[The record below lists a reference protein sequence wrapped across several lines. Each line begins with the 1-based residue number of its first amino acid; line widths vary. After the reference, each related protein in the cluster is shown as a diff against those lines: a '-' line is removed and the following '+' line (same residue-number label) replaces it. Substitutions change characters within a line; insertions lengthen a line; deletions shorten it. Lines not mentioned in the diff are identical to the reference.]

1 MSWSNP
7 FPSSVEEF
15 TAEVESEFA
24 VDQPSVDPM
33 QEFEDEC
40 LRSFGYS
47 IDFLALDDFDDD
59 GTDAGTHVDDAAVNA
74 DAGSVIN
81 RRPRSANAY
90 PFEFGDVC
98 KSNWYFK
105 FLHPSVRERTYHLSS
120 RDRFGD
126 FRSLF
131 RMTLEKVDDLVSL
144 FISNNWI
151 YQTKHCRSEEEMHIK
166 AELHILAVL
175 KVLGHHSPFRTL
187 RIDTNI
193 CASEHRTF
201 FHHFISKMH
210 SIRDQFIT
218 YPSTEEE
225 LQKITSRYEENFLPG
240 CGGPLMLFM

>member
-40 LRSFGYS
+40 LRSFSYS
-47 IDFLALDDFDDD
+47 VDFLALDDFDDD
-59 GTDAGTHVDDAAVNA
+59 GADDRTLVNDVAGDAN
-74 DAGSVIN
+74 AGSVIN

-98 KSNWYFK
+98 KSNWYLK

-120 RDRFGD
+120 RDHFGD

-131 RMTLEKVDDLVSL
+131 
-144 FISNNWI
+144 
-151 YQTKHCRSEEEMHIK
+151 
-166 AELHILAVL
+166 
-175 KVLGHHSPFRTL
+175 
-187 RIDTNI
+187 
-193 CASEHRTF
+193 
-201 FHHFISKMH
+201 
-210 SIRDQFIT
+210 
-218 YPSTEEE
+218 
-225 LQKITSRYEENFLPG
+225 
-240 CGGPLMLFM
+240 